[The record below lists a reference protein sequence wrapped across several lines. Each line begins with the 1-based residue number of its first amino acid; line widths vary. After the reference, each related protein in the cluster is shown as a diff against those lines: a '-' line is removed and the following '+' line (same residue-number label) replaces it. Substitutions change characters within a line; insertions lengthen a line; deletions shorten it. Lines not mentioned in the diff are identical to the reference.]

1 MCRVFLR
8 ESRQN
13 GVKSAR
19 KVVKKYRQMSYK
31 KEMLRLRNIL
41 SAEDSVSES
50 EVLDR
55 TVSLIQELES
65 RLISQLRQG
74 NVPHKIA
81 AAGVSMDWNQCSHDN
96 IRNIVAAMM
105 TSSQSWS
112 SSSSSCISSFL
123 SHTSSIPVMIENY
136 FQNNIPSDNY
146 KCQLESKSTLPQM
159 GMKQDLWF

>member
-1 MCRVFLR
+1 MCHPRNYD
-8 ESRQN
+8 RQIE
-13 GVKSAR
+13 VKKAR

-41 SAEDSVSES
+41 SAEDSVTES

-81 AAGVSMDWNQCSHDN
+81 AAGVSMDWSQCSHDN

-105 TSSQSWS
+105 TSS
-112 SSSSSCISSFL
+112 
-123 SHTSSIPVMIENY
+123 
-136 FQNNIPSDNY
+136 
-146 KCQLESKSTLPQM
+146 
-159 GMKQDLWF
+159 